1 MATPTRKQL
10 TYLRRLAEGTGTTFT
25 PPSTTVEASREIE
38 RLKHGPRHA
47 RSDVARE
54 RRAVSDDLTRRGD
67 AATVRPDEVQG
78 YGSTARWSG
87 GPA

>member
-1 MATPTRKQL
+1 MDKPTPKQL
-10 TYLRRLAEGTGTTFT
+10 RYLKRLAERTGGTFAWPQTKA
-25 PPSTTVEASREIE
+25 EASREIE
-38 RLKHGPRHA
+38 RLKSRPSSA
-47 RSDVARE
+47 RSDVVRE

-67 AATVRPDEVQG
+67 AAAVRPDEVSG